1 MYTWKWKRM
10 GREKR
15 IEGEEKQRRI
25 ISLFLSFPFWLSSW
39 HAFSSFYFSFG
50 GGAAVKRISRLG
62 ASSTSAADRWGRS
75 SKSAHPKQ
83 KLSLQFLFYLF
94 FFVFFSFP
102 TCSEVS
108 QALLRPHRQL
118 LMYLCVCVYWFS
130 RCACIALVF
139 VCESDL
145 LNRWCDV
152 VIFFFRLL
160 FMLSHLFKLQK

>member
-10 GREKR
+10 SREKR

-25 ISLFLSFPFWLSSW
+25 ISLFLSFPFWFSSW

-62 ASSTSAADRWGRS
+62 ASSTSAADHWGRS

-83 KLSLQFLFYLF
+83 KLSLQFLFFLF

-118 LMYLCVCVYWFS
+118 LMYLCVCVCIDLVGVHVLHSYL
-130 RCACIALVF
+130 CAKAIC
-139 VCESDL
+139 
-145 LNRWCDV
+145 
-152 VIFFFRLL
+152 
-160 FMLSHLFKLQK
+160 